1 MNENDFLFMEV
12 SFNHYYNN
20 SGKKIDV
27 SGSKITGEFFGY
39 STQQTEDGLQIVG
52 VVRTTNKQ
60 ICFVPTHELFLSGN
74 KKIIH

>member
-20 SGKKIDV
+20 AGKRIDV
-27 SGSKITGEFFGY
+27 AGSNFTGEFFGY

-52 VVRTTNKQ
+52 VVRMPNKE
-60 ICFVPTHELFLSGN
+60 ICFVPTRGLSLRGE